1 MPPRVRRTILPG
13 NQTIASRASKGSD
26 EMGLY
31 KKGSTWWISFSHEGR
46 QVRQSTEMDDRKL
59 AEKIYHKVMTE
70 AVEEVT

>member
-1 MPPRVRRTILPG
+1 
-13 NQTIASRASKGSD
+13 
-26 EMGLY
+26 MGLY